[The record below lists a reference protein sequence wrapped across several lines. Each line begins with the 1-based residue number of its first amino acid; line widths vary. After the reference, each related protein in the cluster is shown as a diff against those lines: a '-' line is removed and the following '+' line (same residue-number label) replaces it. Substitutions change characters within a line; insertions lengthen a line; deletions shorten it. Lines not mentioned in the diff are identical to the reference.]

1 MDYGNCAIQS
11 TNKIIT
17 AEENRRK
24 LTIHNPSEKV
34 IRKIKVDGCLPIK
47 SGKRCDYMFEID
59 TPISKGNPIPNIERV
74 IYLELKGCD
83 IEKAYEQLIST
94 IEKFKHKHK
103 DFIDSPNN
111 KTLIKTKKECHIVA
125 SRVPKAG
132 TKAQQLKVKMKKS
145 TQAELIISTDKA
157 FIAI

>member
-47 SGKRCDYMFEID
+47 SGKRCDYMFEVD
-59 TPISKGNPIPNIERV
+59 NPVSTINNV

-83 IEKAYEQLIST
+83 IEKAYEQLIAT
-94 IEKFKHKHK
+94 IEIFKAKHQ
-103 DFIDSPNN
+103 
-111 KTLIKTKKECHIVA
+111 KTKKECHIVA

>member
-17 AEENRRK
+17 AEEHKRK
-24 LTIHNPSEKV
+24 LTINNPSEKV
-34 IRKIKVDGCLPIK
+34 IRKIKVDGCLLIK

-59 TPISKGNPIPNIERV
+59 NPASEIGNV

-83 IEKAYEQLIST
+83 IEKAYEQLIAT
-94 IEKFKHKHK
+94 IEIFKSKHQK
-103 DFIDSPNN
+103 I
-111 KTLIKTKKECHIVA
+111 KKECHIVA

-157 FIAI
+157 FITI

>member
-1 MDYGNCAIQS
+1 MEYGNCATQS

-24 LTIHNPSEKV
+24 LTIKNPSEKV
-34 IRKIKVDGCLPIK
+34 IRKIKVDGCLLIT

-59 TPISKGNPIPNIERV
+59 NAASEISNV

-83 IEKAYEQLIST
+83 IEKAYEQLIAT
-94 IEKFKHKHK
+94 IEIFKVKHQ
-103 DFIDSPNN
+103 N
-111 KTLIKTKKECHIVA
+111 TKKECHIVA

-132 TKAQQLKVKMKKS
+132 TKAQQLKVKMKKN
-145 TQAELIISTDKA
+145 TQAELIINTDKA
-157 FIAI
+157 FVTI

>member
-1 MDYGNCAIQS
+1 MEYGNCATQS

-24 LTIHNPSEKV
+24 LTINNPSGKI
-34 IRKIKVDGCLPIK
+34 IRKIQVDGCLPIK

-59 TPISKGNPIPNIERV
+59 NTDSEISNV

-83 IEKAYEQLIST
+83 IEKAYEQLIVT
-94 IEKFKHKHK
+94 IEIFKAKHQ
-103 DFIDSPNN
+103 N
-111 KTLIKTKKECHIVA
+111 TKKECHIVA

-132 TKAQQLKVKMKKS
+132 TKAQQLKVKMKKN
-145 TQAELIISTDKA
+145 TQAELIINTDKA
-157 FIAI
+157 FVTI

>member
-1 MDYGNCAIQS
+1 MDYGNCATQ
-11 TNKIIT
+11 TTHKRIT

-24 LTIHNPSEKV
+24 LTINNPSAKV
-34 IRKIKVDGCLPIK
+34 IRKIKVDGCLIID

-59 TPISKGNPIPNIERV
+59 DLASQV

-83 IEKAYEQLIST
+83 IEKAYTQLVAT
-94 IEKFKHKHK
+94 I
-103 DFIDSPNN
+103 DRFIVEHRG
-111 KTLIKTKKECHIVA
+111 IKKECHIVA

-132 TKAQQLKVKMKKS
+132 PKVQQLKIRLLKEKKA
-145 TQAELIISTDKA
+145 TLIVNTDQA